1 MANCCLACRGATKLS
16 WAYLPWRGDTFML
29 ALLFGQAYLIFQLSW
44 EQGQF
49 ECCPCLLSL
58 ILPSHHRSLFPW
70 ICPWFSDALRS
81 LLQFKSHFLHASTQ
95 MQTHTH
101 THLCKPCFFV
111 SIPYL
116 ALCVCTLCSV
126 CVCMFVSVCERQRER
141 EYMTTDKSHVIIC
154 YVYILNMQNVTISH
168 ETSLKS
174 HFWYFEMY
182 VVYCYIFVKTAA
194 LLIILVFK

>member
-1 MANCCLACRGATKLS
+1 
-16 WAYLPWRGDTFML
+16 
-29 ALLFGQAYLIFQLSW
+29 
-44 EQGQF
+44 
-49 ECCPCLLSL
+49 
-58 ILPSHHRSLFPW
+58 
-70 ICPWFSDALRS
+70 
-81 LLQFKSHFLHASTQ
+81 
-95 MQTHTH
+95 MQTHTHTH

-116 ALCVCTLCSV
+116 ALCVCTLCSVCVCV